1 VIIIQHRV
9 NDINLLQQTPKHLGV
24 EIDIRSDQNELYL
37 SHDPYE
43 EGPLFTEFLDHFDH
57 SFIVLNLKEE
67 GLENRCVELLRSKGI
82 EDYFFLDQS
91 MPFLIRRGLAGQ
103 KDGACRISEY
113 ESLSTVNNLLPFCN
127 WVWVDSFSSEGVS
140 FETLTHL
147 KSLGLKIC
155 LVSPEL
161 HGMDRQ
167 EEIQFL
173 VSLTQGL
180 SFQID
185 AVCTKFP
192 EKWAQQ

>member
-1 VIIIQHRV
+1 MIVIQHRV
-9 NDINLLQQTPKHLGV
+9 NQIDLLQRTPKHLGV
-24 EIDIRSDQNELYL
+24 EVDVRSNLEELYL
-37 SHDPYE
+37 SHDPFV
-43 EGPLFTEFLDHFDH
+43 EGASFTEFLDHFDH

-67 GLENRCVELLRSKGI
+67 GLEGRCVELLLSRGI
-82 EDYFFLDQS
+82 GNYFFLDQS
-91 MPFLIRRGLAGQ
+91 MPFLIKRGLAGI

-113 ESLSTVNNLLPFCN
+113 ESLSTVNNLLPFCQ
-127 WVWVDSFSSEGVS
+127 WVWVDSFSSESVS

-147 KSLGLKIC
+147 RSLGLKIC

-167 EEIQFL
+167 GEIELL

-180 SFQID
+180 DFQID

-192 EKWAQQ
+192 EKWA